1 MPEAIKNFQKRVT
14 DWFLGLEKRKK
25 YIYVGA
31 LIGMVLLVSLLV
43 FLLTRTEYVT
53 LSRGL
58 STEKAAE
65 ISNKLDE
72 LNITWRAEDNST
84 TILVPKKD
92 IDIARMQLSLSGVTT
107 ERGFTFDDVM
117 KRLSFTQTAAEK
129 NKMFLEYT
137 VSEIENALRTIDS
150 VKDVVVIVN
159 VKGSSSFLNIEEE
172 LSSASVKLVLAPG
185 KKLSPDSVKGIEN
198 FVMNAVK
205 GLTAEKITIID
216 QTGVRLNSAA
226 ADSNFTIS
234 SNQDALKVEIE
245 QRLDKTLIDFLAALY
260 GESNVN
266 VKTNVKLD
274 FDEQS
279 TNIIKFSTPIEGQT
293 EGLVRSMSAIKEKVL
308 DKGTSGVP
316 GTDSNTTETPQYP
329 TADGSNSDYNKTQ
342 ETFNYELNEIQ
353 QTIVKARGQISDLS
367 IAIVIN
373 SNLLENNQLTE
384 ADRLELT
391 NLVTAAA
398 GVEDTKLVKVSAMP
412 FHEEEVIS
420 VTASTGLV
428 LGMPLWLIAVFA
440 VVIVLLIAGVV
451 FVILRRRKAAAEAA
465 EAAALQAAEE
475 EKREL
480 EALDAET
487 QDRSSPK
494 YQIEKFVDSQPEAVA
509 QLLRSWLNED

>member
-1 MPEAIKNFQKRVT
+1 MAEAIRNFQKRIT
-14 DWFLGLEKRKK
+14 EWFLGLEKRKK

-31 LIGMVLLVSLLV
+31 LIGIILLVSFLV

-92 IDIARMQLSLSGVTT
+92 IDVARMQLSISGVTT
-107 ERGFTFDDVM
+107 ERGFTFEDVM

-159 VKGSSSFLNIEEE
+159 VKENSSFLNIEEE

-185 KKLSPDSVKGIEN
+185 KKLSSESVTGIEN

-216 QTGVRLNSAA
+216 QTGVRLNSTAIDRDFA
-226 ADSNFTIS
+226 SS

-245 QRLDKTLIDFLAALY
+245 QRLDQTLVDFLGTMY

-279 TNIIKFSTPIEGQT
+279 TNIIKFSTPVEGQT
-293 EGLVRSMSAIKEKVL
+293 EGLLRSMSAIKEKVA
-308 DKGTSGVP
+308 DKGNSGVP

-329 TADGSNSDYNKTQ
+329 TGDGSNSDYSKTQ
-342 ETFNYELNEIQ
+342 ETLNYELNEIQ

-373 SNLLENNQLTE
+373 SKLLENNQLTE

-398 GVEDTKLVKVSAMP
+398 GVEDAKMVEVSAMP
-412 FHEEEVIS
+412 FHEEEVIP
-420 VTASTGLV
+420 VTASSGLV
-428 LGMPLWLIAVFA
+428 LGMPFWLIG
-440 VVIVLLIAGVV
+440 VIVLVILLVIAGVV
-451 FVILRRRKAAAEAA
+451 FIVLRRRKAATEAA
-465 EAAALQAAEE
+465 EAEALSAEE
-475 EKREL
+475 EQREL
-480 EALDAET
+480 EELDAES

>member
-1 MPEAIKNFQKRVT
+1 MAEAIRNFGRRIT
-14 DWFLGLEKRKK
+14 TWFLGLEKRKQ

-31 LIGMVLLVSLLV
+31 LIGIILLVSLLV
-43 FLLTRTEYVT
+43 FFLTRTEYVT

-72 LNITWRAEDNST
+72 LNITWRAEDNSS

-92 IDIARMQLSLSGVTT
+92 IDVARMQLSISGVTT
-107 ERGFTFDDVM
+107 ERGFTFEDVM
-117 KRLSFTQTAAEK
+117 NRLTFTQTAAEK
-129 NKMFLEYT
+129 NKMFLQYT
-137 VSEIENALRTIDS
+137 VSEIENALRTIES

-159 VKGSSSFLNIEEE
+159 VKESSSFLNIEEE
-172 LSSASVKLVLAPG
+172 LSSASVKLVLSPG
-185 KKLSPDSVKGIEN
+185 KTLSPESVTGIEN

-216 QTGVRLNSAA
+216 QTGVRLNSTA
-226 ADSNFTIS
+226 ADRDFASS

-245 QRLDKTLIDFLAALY
+245 QRLDKTLVDFLGTMY
-260 GESNVN
+260 GADNVN

-279 TNIIKFSTPIEGQT
+279 TNIIKFSTPVEGQT
-293 EGLVRSMSAIKEKVL
+293 EGLVRSMSAIKEKVA
-308 DKGTSGVP
+308 DKGNSGVP

-329 TADGSNSDYNKTQ
+329 TTDAAKSDYSKTQ
-342 ETFNYELNEIQ
+342 ETLNYELNEIQ
-353 QTIVKARGQISDLS
+353 QSIVKARGQISDLS

-373 SNLLENNQLTE
+373 SNLLENNQLSET
-384 ADRLELT
+384 DRLELT

-412 FHEEEVIS
+412 FHEEEVIP

-428 LGMPLWLIAVFA
+428 FGLPLGLIIVIAVV
-440 VVIVLLIAGVV
+440 VVILIVGVV
-451 FVILRRRKAAAEAA
+451 VFIILRRRKAAAEAEAAA
-465 EAAALQAAEE
+465 EAAAEE
-475 EKREL
+475 QREL
-480 EALDAET
+480 DEIETET